1 MTEAPT
7 FKKHT
12 RRTRKGGV
20 VNLDDIN
27 KIKNTDKERRIKRE
41 VLKLKKN
48 WQKKGQKADETTK
61 KLMDFC
67 MPLIQ
72 NLAFMTVTLEDLK
85 EEINRDGC
93 TVEYKN
99 GENQYGTKKNP
110 AVETYNT
117 MLKNYSVI
125 YKQVFDMIP
134 KPEEWEKDKGDEDGF
149 DDFIKERD
157 ET

>member
-1 MTEAPT
+1 MTEWGQS
-7 FKKHT
+7 KKT
-12 RRTRKGGV
+12 QGARVKGV
-20 VNLDDIN
+20 WYQMED
-27 KIKNTDKERRIKRE
+27 KTDKEINKEKRIRKE
-41 VLKLKKN
+41 IAKLKRN
-48 WQKKGQKADETTK
+48 WKKKGQIPDELTK

-67 MPLIQ
+67 MPIIQ

-117 MLKNYSVI
+117 MIKNYTVL
-125 YKQVFDMIP
+125 YKQLFDMIP
-134 KPEEWEKDKGDEDGF
+134 KPEEYERDREEDDGF
-149 DDFIKERD
+149 DDFVRERD
-157 ET
+157 DT